1 MLYSYL
7 PCIWVFI
14 LLVYIIKTWFISYE
28 LYKYNIGEYN
38 TIISWQI
45 YALRLFISLFS
56 FVSCKRLYWSLF
68 WIHDV
73 IGIKA
78 KFVFPPIIGESYEI
92 SSFVIS
98 PWLGRSPFP
107 GYPFQWSSL
116 WFISSFLSLKSNII
130 FKYQKFIFKGK
141 QDSDKLCKT
150 LDLNFLIMIMTVPWD
165 LATRTLSFVFVFVFV
180 CVFVIVNM
188 CQWVENIIT
197 FP

>member
-1 MLYSYL
+1 MLCAYLFLFLVLFLANAFIAVYSEFMMWL
-7 PCIWVFI
+7 EW
-14 LLVYIIKTWFISYE
+14 KS
-28 LYKYNIGEYN
+28 
-38 TIISWQI
+38 
-45 YALRLFISLFS
+45 
-56 FVSCKRLYWSLF
+56 
-68 WIHDV
+68 
-73 IGIKA
+73 
-78 KFVFPPIIGESYEI
+78 KFLFPPIIGESYEI

-98 PWLGRSPFP
+98 PRLGRSPFP

-150 LDLNFLIMIMTVPWD
+150 LDLNFLIMIMTVPRD